1 MVMRKTPYERI
12 RYPWT
17 SDVVT
22 AADVQAMASDI
33 DQGLVETAA
42 LGFDFSHLSSVSV
55 SRAAAQSITKATLTA
70 ITWDTVNLDN
80 GSDSP
85 LANGLWWAA
94 ANPTRLTAP
103 SACIVLASAVGGI
116 NATTALGT
124 SGAIQTT
131 ITLNGVTTG
140 NNMQGAKF
148 GPLSTD
154 TGTLMPSA
162 LAMWS
167 LAAGD
172 YLELKTY
179 WTGTPAGPFSTSTF
193 SPPTMSLMMV
203 GVPALLA

>member
-70 ITWDTVNLDN
+70 
-80 GSDSP
+80 
-85 LANGLWWAA
+85 
-94 ANPTRLTAP
+94 P
-103 SACIVLASAVGGI
+103 SACVVLASAVGGI